1 MIGIIGFGKLGS
13 AFAQGFSNRKIP
25 VIAYDK
31 SQEKISIPGI
41 LKAKSPKEVF
51 ERSEIIF
58 LSLKPAVILDF
69 LKENSKHTEGK
80 LLVSPAAKTTLAELE
95 SSSPNSKFIR
105 IMPNIAAS
113 ENLSPIPYSKGKNI
127 SKEDEA
133 MFLKLFSEAGNPIV
147 VEEKHMPVVTAIVGS
162 SPAYFAYFTRAMR
175 EAAKD
180 EGVPEATAE
189 QLIAESLAGTGALL
203 KKNSPEKLIEIV
215 STKGGVTEKGL
226 KELESA
232 GVLTA
237 IKHAIKFQSK
247 K

>member
-41 LKAKSPKEVF
+41 AKAKTPAEVF

-69 LKENSKHTEGK
+69 LRENSQSAKGK
-80 LLVSPAAKTTLAELE
+80 LIVSPAARTLLKDLE
-95 SSSPNSKFIR
+95 ASSPDSRFIR
-105 IMPNIAAS
+105 TMPDIAAS
-113 ENLSPIPYSKGKNI
+113 VNLSSLPYCLGKNAT
-127 SKEDEA
+127 KEDENK
-133 MFLKLFSEAGNPIV
+133 FLKLFSEVGNPLKA
-147 VEEKHMPVVTAIVGS
+147 EEKHMDVFTAIS
-162 SPAYFAYFTRAMR
+162 SSGIAYFAYFARAMR

-180 EGVPEATAE
+180 EGIPEKDAE
-189 QLIAESLAGTGALL
+189 QVIAESLEGTGALL
-203 KKNSPEKLIEIV
+203 KNNPPEKLIETV

-232 GVLTA
+232 GVLLA